1 MGRAKYDIKRLPVKT
16 EKYIDK
22 ETGRQITKHV
32 TAYMIVPI
40 LKRKYT
46 NRTEVLRVEP
56 HRGVPPENLHEQLS
70 SISGHS
76 LEFSPNPFGQGK
88 ELKGLKPG
96 KLAQYLVLRY
106 LFEDDVW
113 VDLNLWDLGT
123 KLLEDWIKY
132 FPTSPF
138 LLTENT
144 KSKRREIFSY
154 ALKFLLT
161 EVKPGE
167 KPLPRIRYALSETL
181 KEEGL
186 SSSFLWRSWQGQMLV
201 YGFLLSKLLT
211 KLKGPGKP
219 PKKTRRRRSS
229 EDSRGAPHGSSRRS
243 GFRAVSLPP
252 LEIVVDSSKK
262 WYVWFCNKLAY
273 HYAFSRNIEIVLRT
287 TSPISEK
294 SQP

>member
-1 MGRAKYDIKRLPVKT
+1 MGRAKYDIKQLPVRT

-22 ETGRQITKHV
+22 ETGRQVTRNITSYK
-32 TAYMIVPI
+32 IVPI
-40 LKRKYT
+40 TKRRYT

-56 HRGVPPENLHEQLS
+56 HRGVPPVNLHEQLS

-76 LEFSPNPFGQGK
+76 LEFSPNPFAQGK
-88 ELKGLKPG
+88 ELIGLKPG

-106 LFEDDVW
+106 LFEDDIW

-138 LLTENT
+138 LPVENT
-144 KSKRREIFSY
+144 KSKRRELFSY
-154 ALKFLLT
+154 ALRFLLT
-161 EVKPGE
+161 ETRPGE
-167 KPLPRIRYALSETL
+167 EPKPRIRYALLQTL
-181 KEEGL
+181 GAENL
-186 SSSFLWRSWQGQMLV
+186 SNTFLWRSWQGMMLI
-201 YGFLLSKLLT
+201 YGEKLSKLLT
-211 KLKGPGKP
+211 RLKGPGKP

-252 LEIVVDSSKK
+252 TDIVVDSSKK
-262 WYVWFCNKLAY
+262 WYLWFCNKFAY
-273 HYAFSRNIEIVLRT
+273 QYALTRNQDIVLRST
-287 TSPISEK
+287 LPITEE